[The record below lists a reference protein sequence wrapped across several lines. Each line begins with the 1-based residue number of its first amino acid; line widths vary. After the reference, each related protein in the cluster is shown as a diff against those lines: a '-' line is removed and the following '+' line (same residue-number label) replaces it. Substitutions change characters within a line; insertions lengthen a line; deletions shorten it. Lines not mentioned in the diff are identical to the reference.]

1 MSTSV
6 QRTADE
12 TTITLSPRA
21 VAIQCDATSLRVQLA
36 DGRELSA
43 PLVWFPRLLRATP
56 EQRQGWELIGH
67 GEGIHWDVIDED
79 ISVASL
85 PGLPVDEHQ

>member
-1 MSTSV
+1 MNTSV
-6 QRTADE
+6 QRTSDQAM
-12 TTITLSPRA
+12 ITLSPQA
-21 VAIQCDATSLRVQLA
+21 VAIQFDATSLRVQLA

-56 EQRQGWELIGH
+56 EQRQSWELIGN
-67 GEGIHWDVIDED
+67 GEGIHWDAIDED

-85 PGLPVDEHQ
+85 LGLPSD